1 LKQSL
6 SPGTAAAKLLGLSEI
21 RWVCLRALVWSKSFA
36 FRTVL
41 RKAFAHLSR
50 HCKKVSVADLPMQHG
65 GITGT
70 LRAHAAMTRADLM
83 VMGGYAHPRM
93 LEIVLGGVT
102 SDMLAEAELP
112 LLLSH

>member
-1 LKQSL
+1 
-6 SPGTAAAKLLGLSEI
+6 
-21 RWVCLRALVWSKSFA
+21 
-36 FRTVL
+36 
-41 RKAFAHLSR
+41 
-50 HCKKVSVADLPMQHG
+50 MQHG